1 MDKIF
6 LIGGKAG
13 HGKSTFADLLEEEI
27 KQNTKL
33 PVLRIAYGD
42 CLKWVCQKYFD
53 WSGNKDEAGREL
65 LQRIGTDVVRAKDS
79 DFWARFVAQFI
90 NAVGNL
96 YSTIIIDDFRFP
108 NEIEIYDAFP
118 ALRNK
123 IITIKIERYE
133 NGAQYVNPNLTTL
146 QKAHPSEIALDDF
159 IFDYIIENHSICE
172 LEMSARELLDDLNIL

>member
-13 HGKSTFADLLEEEI
+13 HGKSTFANMLEEKI
-27 KQNTKL
+27 KQRMTL

-53 WSGNKDEAGREL
+53 WSGNKDETGREL
-65 LQRIGTDVVRAKDS
+65 LQQIGTNIVRARDS

-90 NAVGNL
+90 NVVGGF
-96 YSTIIIDDFRFP
+96 YSVIIIDDFRFP

-118 ALRNK
+118 ALQNK
-123 IITIKIERYE
+123 ITTIKIERYE
-133 NGAQYVNPNLTTL
+133 NGVQYVNPNLTPL
-146 QKAHPSEIALDDF
+146 QKAHPSEIALNDF
-159 IFDYIIENHSICE
+159 IFDYIIENHSIHE
-172 LEMSARELLDDLNIL
+172 LETSASELLDDLNVL